1 METIT
6 PDGLYIYT
14 VDFEAVKTYRDLYLC
29 LKTGL
34 DLPDFFGENL
44 DALWDCMTG
53 FIGWPCEIRIS
64 GLSKLNQQR
73 RQEVQEMLDVME
85 EAHEKYPDDVRIFY
99 VD

>member
-1 METIT
+1 METLT
-6 PDGLYIYT
+6 PEGLYIYT
-14 VDFEAVKTYRDLYLC
+14 VDFGTVKTYRDLYRC

-64 GLSKLNQQR
+64 GLSKLNKQR
-73 RQEVQEMLDVME
+73 RQEVQKMLDVME
-85 EAHEKYPDDVRIFY
+85 EAQRKHPDDIRIIM
-99 VD
+99 DN

>member
-1 METIT
+1 M
-6 PDGLYIYT
+6 
-14 VDFEAVKTYRDLYLC
+14 
-29 LKTGL
+29 KTGL

-73 RQEVQEMLDVME
+73 RQEVQKMLDVME
-85 EAHEKYPDDVRIFY
+85 EAQEKYPDDVGIFY
-99 VD
+99 GD